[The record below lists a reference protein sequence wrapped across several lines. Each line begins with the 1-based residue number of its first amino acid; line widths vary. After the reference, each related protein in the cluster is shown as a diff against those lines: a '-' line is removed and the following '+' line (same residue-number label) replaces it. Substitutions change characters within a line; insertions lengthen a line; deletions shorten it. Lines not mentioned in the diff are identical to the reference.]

1 MTPYVY
7 AVTYFSTFERVD
19 NNKKPCWLP
28 VNNKRIIMTKLF
40 HIKFHFSWRPVYGL
54 WLAIFLLTFI
64 LQLGGWVDVWRY
76 DRLRVEQGDWW
87 LLLTGHLVHLNW
99 PHWALNMAG
108 LGIVAF
114 FFSAYGSVKQWLMV
128 ILVSAI
134 LIGTGVTVWNT
145 DIRYYVGLSGV
156 LNGMFIFGALCEIR
170 YYPLSGYVLLLGLIG
185 KLLWEH
191 FYGAMPGSEALIGGK
206 VLTSAHLYGAVGG
219 LIVWLGI
226 LRSGW
231 LLKK

>member
-87 LLLTGHLVHLNW
+87 LIINGSSGSFKL
-99 PHWALNMAG
+99 AS
-108 LGIVAF
+108 LGTEYGRAWYRCF
-114 FFSAYGSVKQWLMV
+114 FLSAYGSVKLM
-128 ILVSAI
+128 A
-134 LIGTGVTVWNT
+134 
-145 DIRYYVGLSGV
+145 D
-156 LNGMFIFGALCEIR
+156 
-170 YYPLSGYVLLLGLIG
+170 GYSRFLP
-185 KLLWEH
+185 
-191 FYGAMPGSEALIGGK
+191 Y
-206 VLTSAHLYGAVGG
+206 
-219 LIVWLGI
+219 
-226 LRSGW
+226 
-231 LLKK
+231 